1 MTPQYIKI
9 TEVGSKFYY
18 KDKAMGI
25 LHREDGPAVE
35 RVDGSKSWYLND
47 KLHREDG
54 PAVEWNDGSKFWYLN
69 DKLHREDGP
78 AVEYDNGIKEW
89 YHHGQRL
96 SENQFN
102 RLHNSEKERKIYQFG
117 LGVMNLLSENQL
129 LDSEEQIERIIY
141 AAIDLRLMDY
151 DDTGNLTKL

>member
-1 MTPQYIKI
+1 MTPQYIHI
-9 TEVGSKFYY
+9 NEYGSKYYY
-18 KDKAMGI
+18 KDKAMTI
-25 LHREDGPAVE
+25 R
-35 RVDGSKSWYLND
+35 
-47 KLHREDG
+47 
-54 PAVEWNDGSKFWYLN
+54 
-69 DKLHREDGP
+69 HREDGP
-78 AVEYDNGIKEW
+78 AVEYDNGGKEW
-89 YHHGQRL
+89 YHHGRLL